1 MVLAEAFM
9 KRNDLKKEIAEL
21 TQAAKDNLWQDKE
34 LPLDFAKGTK
44 VNPQVAYEKAIT
56 LMESLEALNVAI
68 AIANQANAL

>member
-44 VNPQVAYEKAIT
+44 VNPQVA
-56 LMESLEALNVAI
+56 
-68 AIANQANAL
+68 